1 MLENKNNNFSPKQV
15 IDALI
20 ILDKCNKI
28 EEISSR
34 ISYLAKLYPDS
45 HELYQT
51 VGAIFL
57 KNGNYFEAKLNFQ
70 KAIKLKP
77 NCPNLYNDFGI
88 TLIALEDYNLAKKIL
103 CKANS
108 LFPDNIECF
117 YNLGNAYKIT
127 GDYNDAITA
136 YQKCLTL
143 DPFYFK
149 AYENLFIVF
158 QLIKNIKKS
167 EKLVNKA
174 IKKSNHLS
182 KKNYLVWQKW
192 IAMCFHEIAE
202 SYESFQDWV
211 NAKKNYY
218 RAIQTKNDYIPSL
231 NNLGNLLFKEGLK
244 NQALKYFKISR
255 KFQPKNSTILNN
267 IAVILI
273 KNKNFY
279 LSSKYLEKAFIQKQG
294 SNYLLGNLILCY
306 MNLFKHKET
315 NKFVKN
321 LKKLYINKKKLSQ
334 NNYKSLDLIL
344 FFITYSNYL
353 NDSEIFKFYKLYD
366 KKLIASKKTYLKP
379 ILNSKKQKS
388 KLKIGYVSPDFKKHS
403 IKGFLEPVLSN
414 HNHDQFEIY
423 AFAELSEE
431 DPVTQQYKSYVD
443 HWIPT
448 QGLSDEEMVQ
458 KIRELQIDI
467 LVDLAGHTK
476 DNRLLVFARKPA
488 PVSLTWLGYGY
499 TTGLSAIDYFLT
511 DKITAPKGSEHLFS
525 EQIWQL
531 NHYGHCCY
539 QEQLDMGH
547 VGPLPALE
555 KGHITFGTLTRAIR
569 INDRV
574 IKAWSQILKRVK
586 HSKLVIN
593 SADFSHY
600 KTKRMIISKFEEYG
614 VKQNCLEVGYQSP
627 PWDTMRQIDI
637 ALDCFPHN
645 SGTTLIEHLY
655 MGNPFV
661 TYSNR
666 PSVGKIGA
674 SILTALG
681 RREWIAYSEQEYI
694 DKAVA
699 LATDTKKLA
708 SIRSSLREE
717 MKRSPIMDHK
727 GFVRELERTYQSMW
741 DKWCADSKKS

>member
-1 MLENKNNNFSPKQV
+1 MRILPKKTVIMLEEQDSKEIPSNILNSIINHYNKGEFILV
-15 IDALI
+15 IKTVETLI
-20 ILDKCNKI
+20 IEFPNSTFLFNILGSANLSLKKFLNAIKNFHI
-28 EEISSR
+28 AAKNSPLQPEIYYNLGL
-34 ISYLAKLYPDS
+34 SYHLFGNIND
-45 HELYQT
+45 
-51 VGAIFL
+51 AIF
-57 KNGNYFEAKLNFQ
+57 NYN
-70 KAIKLKP
+70 KALELKP
-77 NCPNLYNDFGI
+77 NYSEAYCNLGMAQSLKGDLNDSILSF
-88 TLIALEDYNLAKKIL
+88 KKSI
-103 CKANS
+103 KFNPYHAGS
-108 LFPDNIECF
+108 YF
-117 YNLGNAYKIT
+117 NLGNTYARKGRNNFAINNYKKAISLNPNYYQSFINL
-127 GDYNDAITA
+127 GNVYKSIGKLNDSIYN
-136 YQKCLTL
+136 Y
-143 DPFYFK
+143 
-149 AYENLFIVF
+149 
-158 QLIKNIKKS
+158 KKS
-167 EKLVNKA
+167 IKLNP
-174 IKKSNHLS
+174 
-182 KKNYLVWQKW
+182 Q
-192 IAMCFHEIAE
+192 
-202 SYESFQDWV
+202 SYESFS
-211 NAKKNYY
+211 NL
-218 RAIQTKNDYIPSL
+218 SL
-231 NNLGNLLFKEGLK
+231 
-244 NQALKYFKISR
+244 A
-255 KFQPKNSTILNN
+255 
-267 IAVILI
+267 
-273 KNKNFY
+273 
-279 LSSKYLEKAFIQKQG
+279 YLEKKDFKSAINNAKHAIRLKRSKSEAYQNIGSIYFKLKIFYLAKKYFETALQQK
-294 SNYLLGNLILCY
+294 
-306 MNLFKHKET
+306 E
-315 NKFVKN
+315 
-321 LKKLYINKKKLSQ
+321 
-334 NNYKSLDLIL
+334 
-344 FFITYSNYL
+344 YSNYL
-353 NDSEIFKFYKLYD
+353 YGNFALSLMNLFDFKEGIKNLKISFKKCIEEINISRDIFDNVSQIFFGINYLPNSSAEEVFSYYQQFDHKFGLPLHKEWQPFP
-366 KKLIASKKTYLKP
+366 LIKE
-379 ILNSKKQKS
+379 QKS

-403 IKGFLEPVLSN
+403 VQHHLLPVLAN

-741 DKWCADSKKS
+741 KNYLEKG

>member
-1 MLENKNNNFSPKQV
+1 MKPDYAEAYNNLGNIYKEQKNYKKAITNYKKAVKIKPNYYEAYNNLGVLYKKIKDYPSALKSIYKALDITVNSPQV
-15 IDALI
+15 F
-20 ILDKCNKI
+20 N
-28 EEISSR
+28 S
-34 ISYLAKLYPDS
+34 LASL
-45 HELYQT
+45 
-51 VGAIFL
+51 
-57 KNGNYFEAKLNFQ
+57 YFELKDYQKSLRYFEKVLSIDPYNIEAYNNLSVIFEKKESYKNAERLLK
-70 KAIKLKP
+70 KAIKISPDYYLTYY
-77 NCPNLYNDFGI
+77 NLGNLF
-88 TLIALEDYNLAKKIL
+88 AKMNKYNLAKKAFERSIEL
-103 CKANS
+103 NPSFINA
-108 LFPDNIECF
+108 FDNLAYL
-117 YNLGNAYKIT
+117 YNLFNKFSKAAKIS
-127 GDYNDAITA
+127 
-136 YQKCLTL
+136 
-143 DPFYFK
+143 
-149 AYENLFIVF
+149 
-158 QLIKNIKKS
+158 KKS
-167 EKLVNKA
+167 
-174 IKKSNHLS
+174 IKIDPN
-182 KKNYLVWQKW
+182 NP
-192 IAMCFHEIAE
+192 I
-202 SYESFQDWV
+202 SF
-211 NAKKNYY
+211 
-218 RAIQTKNDYIPSL
+218 
-231 NNLGNLLFKEGLK
+231 NNLGYALKGQKKYNKSKSFLEIAIKLNPDYAEAHCNLGRIFIILGNYEYAIDHLKKSINCEIKK
-244 NQALKYFKISR
+244 NQNISR
-255 KFQPKNSTILNN
+255 FFIIFLFNLNYSPNSSAEEVFSYYQQFDHKFGLPLQKEWQPFP
-267 IAVILI
+267 LI
-273 KNKNFY
+273 K
-279 LSSKYLEKAFIQKQG
+279 E
-294 SNYLLGNLILCY
+294 
-306 MNLFKHKET
+306 
-315 NKFVKN
+315 
-321 LKKLYINKKKLSQ
+321 
-334 NNYKSLDLIL
+334 
-344 FFITYSNYL
+344 
-353 NDSEIFKFYKLYD
+353 
-366 KKLIASKKTYLKP
+366 P
-379 ILNSKKQKS
+379 KS

-403 IKGFLEPVLSN
+403 VQHHLSPVLAN

-431 DPVTQQYKSYVD
+431 DPITQQYKSYVD

-511 DKITAPKGSEHLFS
+511 DKITVPKGSEHLFS

-539 QEQLDMGH
+539 QEQLDMGD
-547 VGPLPALE
+547 VGPLPALD

-614 VKQNCLEVGYQSP
+614 VKQNRLEVGYQSP

-681 RREWIAYSEQEYI
+681 REEWVAYSEQEYI
-694 DKAVA
+694 DKAIA

-727 GFVRELERTYQSMW
+727 GFVLELERTYQSMW
-741 DKWCADSKKS
+741 DKWCAASKINFNI